1 MRSGVNSVREGRT
14 AGRREA
20 GMNCGNRQQRE
31 VVSEEQARLLRE
43 YYESVFDAE
52 NRPIATFEA
61 LIF

>member
-1 MRSGVNSVREGRT
+1 
-14 AGRREA
+14 
-20 GMNCGNRQQRE
+20 MNCGNRQQRE

-61 LIF
+61 LIFL